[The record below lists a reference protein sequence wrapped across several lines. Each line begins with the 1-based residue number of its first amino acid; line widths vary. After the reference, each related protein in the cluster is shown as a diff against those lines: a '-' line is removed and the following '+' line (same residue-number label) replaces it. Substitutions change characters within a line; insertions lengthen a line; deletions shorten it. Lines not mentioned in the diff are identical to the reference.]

1 MQYIVG
7 LAFIIL
13 SLFSTSV
20 MAEDIEGK
28 IRSIDEANET
38 ITLDDNKRYQLPNE
52 FDYTFI
58 KPGMKVIILYDQVDD
73 IRYVT
78 DLQDAP

>member
-1 MQYIVG
+1 MQYLFG
-7 LAFIIL
+7 LAFIIV

-20 MAEDIEGK
+20 MAEDVEGK

-38 ITLDDNKRYQLPNE
+38 ITLDDNKRYQLPDE
-52 FDYTFI
+52 FDYSFI

-73 IRYVT
+73 VRYVT